1 MSFDRLPLA
10 LALSLTILSG
20 ALLTPTTAFAANA
33 VKKNLPQTVAGYLT
47 QSDRAPSPE
56 DSLKALHRF
65 DYPIYVA
72 AKDDSDKTA
81 SKDSSDDGDAKSD
94 PKKEKAAKKAAK
106 DKEAQDKKDAKDLKD
121 QKEAAKKADGD
132 KTQKDKEKDK
142 DGKAKADEKKPAKA
156 DKNVDKDK
164 DKDKDKKDKAA
175 EANVEKDKKKN
186 KKDGNEKAGEHKSE
200 EKPAQKSEAKS
211 ETKAEA
217 QAEQKANLKADAKG
231 APVFVPDDA
240 LISVLKD
247 VNRALADSQTEAV
260 AKVENANEKLILGM
274 AQEIFSKALTE
285 PNLNAN
291 RILPKDDEH
300 QAKTQLTAESWSSGD
315 VEVNDKLRG
324 SMAAVWAKRI
334 GGLVTVTIAGDA
346 GQRKTTDGSPIG
358 EFMVVLTAHSP
369 VQKGFDIQSQADVTF
384 WIGKLNAI
392 TIEANCVPG
401 EGDGEKVEASS
412 NSENTSPGPAGSEA
426 KKKSIVSLR
435 PLLTNRYR
443 NHYAVLLAADIQ
455 SQKEL
460 AAIAAAADQT
470 ESERAA
476 ASGDEGPATQSAE
489 KMAASGDDGAS
500 VEQGQKSE
508 NGEKNREKGSD
519 KDVRD
524 ARDAKVAKIARVNKD
539 TVEPKGDKSQ
549 KPEKAAVVARNLGET
564 AKQATNNGD
573 NHRVS
578 LASNTTATNVAGAT
592 TAAAV
597 IEGPHFNFPSASSTL
612 LMPDKA
618 LAGQYV
624 TVALLDRSRHPEAN
638 VELSFNGASLT
649 TDASGQAVYQI
660 PEDTPPGRS
669 LNIALSSRP
678 DEIPSTLEVFQ
689 PLNITTG
696 QAPRLDRLSPLAVR
710 NSVMTVE
717 GHNFDGLAHNNTV
730 IIDGSQEG
738 KIVSASPFQ
747 LKFVVPEGMTPG
759 PHSLCV
765 STDGMRSNLGGFD
778 YADTQVT
785 VDGKDTGKENAQIR
799 LMIKVLGTAAKLNV
813 KVLNQTP
820 DVVRMNRGAEMTVT
834 TGGGL
839 DNNVILP
846 AVRGKKGPY
855 KIDTQIEM

>member
-20 ALLTPTTAFAANA
+20 TFLPPTTAFAAN
-33 VKKNLPQTVAGYLT
+33 VSQKSLPLNIAGYVT
-47 QSDRAPSPE
+47 KADNNQSPE
-56 DSLKALHRF
+56 DSLKALRAQ
-65 DYPIYVA
+65 DYPIYLA

-81 SKDSSDDGDAKSD
+81 AKESSGDSDARGDGKPD

-106 DKEAQDKKDAKDLKD
+106 DKEAQDKKDVRDLKEQKDLKD
-121 QKEAAKKADGD
+121 QKDQKD
-132 KTQKDKEKDK
+132 QKDKKEKS
-142 DGKAKADEKKPAKA
+142 ADTDLEK
-156 DKNVDKDK
+156 
-164 DKDKDKKDKAA
+164 
-175 EANVEKDKKKN
+175 EKEKKKN
-186 KKDGNEKAGEHKSE
+186 KKEGGEKAGEQKSE
-200 EKPAQKSEAKS
+200 GKPVQKSEAKS
-211 ETKAEA
+211 ETKAEG
-217 QAEQKANLKADAKG
+217 QAEQRANLKADAKNTG
-231 APVFVPDDA
+231 TPVFVPDDA

-260 AKVENANEKLILGM
+260 AKVENANEKLILSM

-291 RILPKDDEH
+291 RILPRDDEH

-346 GQRKTTDGSPIG
+346 GQRKTAEGAPIG
-358 EFMVVLTAHSP
+358 EFMVLLTAHSP

-384 WIGKLNAI
+384 WIGKLNSI
-392 TIEANCVPG
+392 TIEANCVPS

-412 NSENTSPGPAGSEA
+412 NSENASPSPAGSEA

-443 NHYAVLLAADIQ
+443 NHYAVLLAADIE

-460 AAIAAAADQT
+460 AAAAAAADQA

-476 ASGDEGPATQSAE
+476 AAGDEGPAAQSTE
-489 KMAASGDDGAS
+489 KMAASGDDAAP
-500 VEQGQKSE
+500 VES
-508 NGEKNREKGSD
+508 GEKSTQG
-519 KDVRD
+519 
-524 ARDAKVAKIARVNKD
+524 
-539 TVEPKGDKSQ
+539 
-549 KPEKAAVVARNLGET
+549 EKAAAEPKSDRLTKSEKTVVAARNGDDT
-564 AKQATNNGD
+564 RQAANNGD
-573 NHRVS
+573 GHRVS
-578 LASNTTATNVAGAT
+578 LASKTTAKNVAGAT

-597 IEGPHFNFPSASSTL
+597 VEGPHFNFPSASSTL

-624 TVALLDRSRHPEAN
+624 TVALLDRARHPEPN

-649 TDASGQAVYQI
+649 TDSAGQAVYQL

-696 QAPRLDRLSPLAVR
+696 QAPRLDRLSPLAVK

-747 LKFVVPEGMTPG
+747 LKFVIPEGLTPG
-759 PHSLCV
+759 PHSLCI

-785 VDGKDTGKENAQIR
+785 VDGKDNGKENAQIR
-799 LMIKVLGTAAKLNV
+799 LMIKVLGTAAKLNI

-820 DVVRMNRGAEMTVT
+820 DVVRLNRGAEMTVT
-834 TGGGL
+834 SSGGV